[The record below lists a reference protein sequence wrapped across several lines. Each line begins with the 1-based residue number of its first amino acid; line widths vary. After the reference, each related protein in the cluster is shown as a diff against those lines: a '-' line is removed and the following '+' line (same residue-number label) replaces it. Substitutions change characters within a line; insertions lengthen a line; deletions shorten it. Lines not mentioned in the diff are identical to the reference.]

1 MTAALH
7 PSREQSG
14 PTSIAS
20 APVASP
26 EQLGREHVRSYLL
39 HLAHERQAS
48 GNVQKHARLAL
59 KFLYRATLGRE
70 WIVEKVACSKAPK
83 KLPVVLS
90 QDEMARFLDALQN
103 AKHRALLMTDPLMA
117 ADHRTKWWLNI
128 AIAAAAAWICVL
140 ASLFTIA
147 LLERNAVAAEF
158 DPRSLSEPNLFIAL
172 EAYKICETER
182 STGRAF
188 TSATERSSY
197 DEGTW
202 RTASDSWNA
211 KPEAEK
217 EAIKR
222 KWESDYEQLNKSTSS
237 RLAEVFFAPHYLLI

>member
-26 EQLGREHVRSYLL
+26 DQLGRALVRSYLL

-48 GNVQKHARLAL
+48 CNVQKHARLAL
-59 KFLYRATLGRE
+59 KFLYRVTLGRE

-103 AKHRALLMTDPLMA
+103 PKHRALLMTAYA
-117 ADHRTKWWLNI
+117 AGL
-128 AIAAAAAWICVL
+128 
-140 ASLFTIA
+140 
-147 LLERNAVAAEF
+147 RN
-158 DPRSLSEPNLFIAL
+158 
-172 EAYKICETER
+172 
-182 STGRAF
+182 G
-188 TSATERSSY
+188 
-197 DEGTW
+197 
-202 RTASDSWNA
+202 
-211 KPEAEK
+211 
-217 EAIKR
+217 
-222 KWESDYEQLNKSTSS
+222 
-237 RLAEVFFAPHYLLI
+237 